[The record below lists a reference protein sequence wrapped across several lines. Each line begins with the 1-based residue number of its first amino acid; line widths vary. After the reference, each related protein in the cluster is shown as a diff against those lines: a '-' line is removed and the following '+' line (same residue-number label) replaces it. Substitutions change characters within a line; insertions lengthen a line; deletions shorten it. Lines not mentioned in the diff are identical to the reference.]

1 MIERKKNSDW
11 TRQSFLLPQS
21 AIDDEQMRRRV
32 LTSASYKFT
41 DTTLGGN
48 FAINAP
54 PQFTRFADIKVGGA
68 TDIIFSRAAGL
79 FQRVS
84 DSGGFTSRRSP
95 SRGMGRYYSE
105 AIDDN
110 GQHVVMRFGV
120 PEFNSLV
127 GFLGGMYDPA
137 MSAIARTGRNVGL
150 LYTGG
155 QALGFLAALP
165 FQPIIL
171 GGQVIRFF
179 TESPTTK
186 YYSMKP
192 AMPLYWTAVNTM
204 VNGIAINMG
213 LTPRIFTPEQQKVI
227 GNPNEPGEGEN
238 PASRYH
244 QWLPDIISENGAIDM
259 YAVATR
265 AQRLAHRNNLD
276 LIERLNRNLDAGN
289 ARNQLSENLR
299 NYLSTDEPIRDAA
312 PVKIVDYINA
322 YAAITGNENL
332 NEEGDNFTE
341 TMGNR
346 EKYNNESGGSSAS
359 EGSGWGNRFAD
370 FFEGERRDGS
380 SFVTFRVD
388 FSGTASESFSNSTR
402 EADLAQKMNSQ
413 SASARTTRINLA
425 QGNIGDGMLAT
436 AAESV
441 MQGAADVVAG
451 FADQL
456 QISGLVGVLAGS
468 AFVDIPKVWDQ
479 STANLPK
486 MDYTIQLRSPY
497 GNRYSRLQNLIVPM
511 CMILAGALPLSTGS
525 RSYTSPFICEAYCRG
540 RAAIRLG
547 MIDSIS
553 ISRGEGNVGWNQD
566 GEFLGVDITFSIV
579 DLSSVLHMP
588 VAAAFT
594 SSTTAAG
601 LAAAVSG
608 AAGETAQQV
617 VSGTLAAFSKSV
629 YEEDNS
635 YTDYMGV
642 LGSLSWQDMVYVS
655 NKWRLNMTR
664 QMRTFES
671 WRSPAHAA
679 NWFGGTLP
687 GRVINAISLGTDRG
701 Q

>member
-1 MIERKKNSDW
+1 MTERLRNSDW
-11 TRQSFLLPQS
+11 TRQSFLLPSS
-21 AIDDEQMRRRV
+21 AIEEEDMRRRV

-79 FQRVS
+79 FQKVS
-84 DSGGFTSRRSP
+84 DTGGFTSRQSP

-110 GQHVVMRFGV
+110 GQYVVMRFGV

-150 LYTGG
+150 LYAGG
-155 QALGFLAALP
+155 SALGFLAALP

-171 GGQVIRFF
+171 GGQILRFF

-186 YYSMKP
+186 YYSLKP

-204 VNGIAINMG
+204 VNGIAVNMG
-213 LTPRIFTPEQQKVI
+213 LTPRILTAEQRRVI
-227 GNPNEPGEGEN
+227 GNPNEPGEAE
-238 PASRYH
+238 AQAFH
-244 QWLPDIISENGAIDM
+244 QWLPDIINENGVIDM

-276 LIERLNRNLDAGN
+276 LVERLNRNLN
-289 ARNQLSENLR
+289 ANEARSQLSRNLQE
-299 NYLSTDEPIRDAA
+299 YQDLPIREAA
-312 PVKIVDYINA
+312 PTKIVDYITA
-322 YAAITGNENL
+322 YANLVGNENFTDQ
-332 NEEGDNFTE
+332 GDNVSE

-346 EKYNNESGGSSAS
+346 EKYNANPEASSS

-380 SFVTFRVD
+380 SFVTFKVD
-388 FSGTASESFSNSTR
+388 FSGSASESFSNSTR

-413 SASARTTRINLA
+413 SASARSMRINLA
-425 QGNIGDGMLAT
+425 QGNIGDDLISNSVEFLASGLQDFAT
-436 AAESV
+436 GV
-441 MQGAADVVAG
+441 
-451 FADQL
+451 ADQL

-486 MDYTIQLRSPY
+486 MDYTVQLRSPY
-497 GNRYSRLQNLIVPM
+497 GNRYSRIQNLIVPL
-511 CMILAGALPLSTGS
+511 CMLLAGALPLSTGS
-525 RSYTSPFICEAYCRG
+525 RSYTSPFLCEAYCRG

-553 ISRGEGNVGWNQD
+553 ITRGEGNVGWTQE
-566 GEFLGVDITFSIV
+566 GEPLGIDVTFSIV

-588 VAAAFT
+588 VAASFT
-594 SSTTAAG
+594 SSTTISSILAAGAGAAGEGVQETVSAG
-601 LAAAVSG
+601 LAAI
-608 AAGETAQQV
+608 
-617 VSGTLAAFSKSV
+617 SKSV

-642 LGSLSWQDMVYVS
+642 LSSLSWQDMVYVS

>member
-1 MIERKKNSDW
+1 MIERLKNSQW
-11 TRQSFLLPQS
+11 TRQSFLLPTN
-21 AIDDEQMRRRV
+21 AIDEEDMRRRV

-48 FAINAP
+48 FSINAP

-79 FQRVS
+79 FQKVS
-84 DSGGFTSRRSP
+84 DTGSFTSRQSP

-120 PEFNSLV
+120 PEFNSLF

-137 MSAIARTGRNVGL
+137 MSAIARTGRNLGL
-150 LYTGG
+150 LYSGG
-155 QALGFLAALP
+155 RALGFLAALP

-171 GGQVIRFF
+171 GSQAIRFF

-192 AMPLYWTAVNTM
+192 TMPLYWTAVNTM
-204 VNGIAINMG
+204 VNAIAVNMG
-213 LTPRIFTPEQQKVI
+213 ITPRFLTAEQRKVFQ
-227 GNPNEPGEGEN
+227 NPNEPGTAEAQRFHE
-238 PASRYH
+238 
-244 QWLPDIISENGAIDM
+244 WLPDVISETGILDM

-276 LIERLNRNLDAGN
+276 LIQRLERNLDAN
-289 ARNQLSENLR
+289 SARSQLSREMR
-299 NYLSTDEPIRDAA
+299 DFQDEPVREA
-312 PVKIVDYINA
+312 PPTKITDYITA
-322 YAAITGNENL
+322 YTNLVGNENYTSSD
-332 NEEGDNFTE
+332 DNVVE
-341 TMGNR
+341 TLGNR
-346 EKYNNESGGSSAS
+346 EKYNNEGGSSAS

-388 FSGTASESFSNSTR
+388 FSGTANESFSNSTR
-402 EADLAQKMNSQ
+402 EADLAQRMNSQ

-425 QGNIGDGMLAT
+425 EGNIGDGGLAS
-436 AAESV
+436 AAEAIIGG
-441 MQGAADVVAG
+441 MQDVVSGMAAQ
-451 FADQL
+451 F

-497 GNRYSRLQNLIVPM
+497 GNRYSRLQNLIVPL
-511 CMILAGALPLSTGS
+511 CMLLAGALPLSTGS
-525 RSYTSPFICEAYCRG
+525 RSYTAPFLCEAYCRG

-547 MIDSIS
+547 MIDSLS

-566 GEFLGVDITFSIV
+566 GEPLGIDVSFSIL

-594 SSTTAAG
+594 SSTTLAS
-601 LAAAVSG
+601 AAAAASG
-608 AAGETAQQV
+608 VAGEAVQSA
-617 VSGTLAAFSKSV
+617 VSNTLAVLSKSV

-642 LGSLSWQDMVYVS
+642 LGSLSWQDMVYVT
-655 NKWRLNMTR
+655 NKWRLQVTR
-664 QMRTFES
+664 QLRTFES

-679 NWFGGTLP
+679 SWVVGTLP
-687 GRVINAISLGTDRG
+687 GRIINAISLGTDRG